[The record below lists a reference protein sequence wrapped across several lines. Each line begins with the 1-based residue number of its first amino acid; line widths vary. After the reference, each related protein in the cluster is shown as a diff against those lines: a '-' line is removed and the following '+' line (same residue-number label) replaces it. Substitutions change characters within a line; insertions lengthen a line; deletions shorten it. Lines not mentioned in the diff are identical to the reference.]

1 MSLLRTGIV
10 LMVTHHPTLLGI
22 QSLVATT
29 PVEETQRST
38 TSLTTLLIRH
48 VRVMIPN
55 PVPEKQDPVAITNHS
70 KFFQE
75 VI

>member
-10 LMVTHHPTLLGI
+10 LMVTHHPTLLEI